1 MIIEI
6 RELASNRNK
15 KSPLGDLGEKKWS
28 ESLRMYL
35 YLTPGPS
42 PKERGVHILLE

>member
-15 KSPLGDLGEKKWS
+15 KSPLGDLGEKNGAD
-28 ESLRMYL
+28 LAQDP
-35 YLTPGPS
+35 T
-42 PKERGVHILLE
+42 PKESQEQIILE